1 MRTEK
6 QTVLEA
12 ATRILALDPR
22 ASTQEVAAAAGI
34 SRTTLH
40 RLFPSRDDLIE
51 ELGVMAVAKI
61 SDAFAAAR
69 LEEGTALE
77 ALSRLVREIIPLVH
91 QFAFLAAE
99 TQLARSEPV
108 MAGDRALQDL
118 VEGLLRRGQR
128 EGSIRYDLSVPWMAH
143 ALSGLL
149 LAAEEAARLGA
160 IAPRETAHL
169 ILEIFLS
176 GAAAGRETPDGPTG
190 SVSSERTAS

>member
-6 QTVLEA
+6 RAVLEA
-12 ATRILALDPR
+12 ATRILAVNPL

-69 LEEGTALE
+69 IEEGTALE
-77 ALSRLVREIIPLVH
+77 ALGRLVREIIPLVN
-91 QFAFLAAE
+91 QFAFLSAE
-99 TQLARSEPV
+99 TQIRRNEAV
-108 MAGDRALQDL
+108 MAADLALQEL

-128 EGSIRYDLSVPWMAH
+128 EGSLRYDLPVPWMAH
-143 ALSGLL
+143 ALSGLF
-149 LAAEEAARLGA
+149 LAAEEAERLGA

-169 ILEIFLS
+169 ILESFLG
-176 GAAAGRETPDGPTG
+176 GAAAGRDTPDGPWRSG
-190 SVSSERTAS
+190 FHERTAS